1 MSSKSKRL
9 GSLADVFQ
17 AEKLEGTIRKIRLEK
32 IFPSENQPRQERK
45 KGVEDLARSLGADG
59 LLQPIVV
66 TKQNPDDEHY
76 RIVAGERR
84 YHAAKQLNWTEIEC
98 KILDRD
104 EKETF
109 RLAIIENLQRENLSP
124 YEEVEA
130 MSHLKTSFKYTDQ
143 ELATL
148 FGKSRSYMTELLGIS
163 DLSKDELKACKNAGI
178 ESKNLLIQAVSAS
191 RKGTFSE
198 FLKLV
203 STGALKTVKDAKSF
217 NREEETLFSPKTLN
231 PSESKSQGSK
241 SGDYKITKKTGLI
254 QIRSENEELLAE
266 ILKLIKKE
274 IRKKFD
280 SESIS

>member
-17 AEKLEGTIRKIRLEK
+17 AEKLEGTIRKIRLDK
-32 IFPSENQPRQERK
+32 ILPSENQPRQDRK
-45 KGVEDLARSLGADG
+45 KGVEDLARSLDKDG
-59 LLQPIVV
+59 LLQPIIV
-66 TKQNPDDEHY
+66 TKQNPEDEHY

-84 YHAAKQLNWTEIEC
+84 FHAAKQLNWTEVEC

-130 MSHLKTSFKYTDQ
+130 MSHLKLSFKYTDQ

-163 DLSKDELKACKNAGI
+163 DLSKDELRSCKEAGI
-178 ESKNLLIQAVSAS
+178 ENKNLLIQAVSAS

-198 FLKLV
+198 FLNLF

-217 NREEETLFSPKTLN
+217 NREEEGLFSSKQNVTSNSKN
-231 PSESKSQGSK
+231 PISKSTE
-241 SGDYKITKKTGLI
+241 YKITKKPGLI
-254 QIRSENEELLAE
+254 QISSENDELLSE

-280 SESIS
+280 SE

>member
-17 AEKLEGTIRKIRLEK
+17 AEKLEGTVKKIRIEK
-32 IFPSENQPRQERK
+32 ILPSENQPRQDRK
-45 KGVEDLARSLGADG
+45 KGVEDLARSLEKDG
-59 LLQPIVV
+59 LLQPIIV
-66 TKQNPDDEHY
+66 TKQNPEDENY

-84 YHAAKQLNWTEIEC
+84 YHAAKQLGWLEVEC

-143 ELATL
+143 ELGTL

-163 DLSKDELKACKNAGI
+163 DLSKDELRLCKEAGI

-198 FLKLV
+198 FLNLFQ
-203 STGALKTVKDAKSF
+203 TGALKTVKDAKSF
-217 NREEETLFSPKTLN
+217 NREEDNLFSPKTLSN
-231 PSESKSQGSK
+231 SVPKTSSSGPKSTE
-241 SGDYKITKKTGLI
+241 YKITKKQGLI
-254 QIRSENEELLAE
+254 QISSENEELLGE

-274 IRKKFD
+274 IRKKF
-280 SESIS
+280 ESV

>member
-17 AEKLEGTIRKIRLEK
+17 AEKLEGTIRKIRLDK
-32 IFPSENQPRQERK
+32 ILPSDNQPRQDRK
-45 KGVEDLARSLGADG
+45 KGVEDLARSLDKDG
-59 LLQPIVV
+59 LLQPIIV
-66 TKQNPDDEHY
+66 TKQNPEDEHY

-84 YHAAKQLNWTEIEC
+84 FHAAKQLNWTEVEC

-130 MSHLKTSFKYTDQ
+130 MSHLKISFKYTDQ

-163 DLSKDELKACKNAGI
+163 DLTKDELRSCKDAGI

-191 RKGTFSE
+191 RKGTFPE
-198 FLKLV
+198 FLNLF

-217 NREEETLFSPKTLN
+217 NREDEGLFSSKPAIAANSKT
-231 PSESKSQGSK
+231 PVSKSIE
-241 SGDYKITKKTGLI
+241 YKITKKPGLI
-254 QIRSENEELLAE
+254 QISSENDELLGE
-266 ILKLIKKE
+266 ILKLVKKE
-274 IRKKFD
+274 IRKKFE
-280 SESIS
+280 SE

>member
-17 AEKLEGTIRKIRLEK
+17 AEKLEGTVRKIRLEK
-32 IFPSENQPRQERK
+32 ILPSENQPRQDRK
-45 KGVEDLARSLGADG
+45 KGVEDLARSLERDG
-59 LLQPIVV
+59 LLQPIIV
-66 TKQNPDDEHY
+66 TKQNPEDENY

-84 YHAAKQLNWTEIEC
+84 YHAAKQLGWMEVEC

-130 MSHLKTSFKYTDQ
+130 MSHLKTTFKYTDQ
-143 ELATL
+143 ELGTL

-163 DLSKDELKACKNAGI
+163 DLSKEELRSCKDAGI
-178 ESKNLLIQAVSAS
+178 ESKNLLIQAVAAS

-198 FLKLV
+198 FLNLFQ
-203 STGALKTVKDAKSF
+203 TGALKTVKDAKSF
-217 NREEETLFSPKTLN
+217 NREEETLFSPKTT
-231 PSESKSQGSK
+231 SQTNVKPAGSK
-241 SGDYKITKKTGLI
+241 STEYKITKKQGLI
-254 QIRSENEELLAE
+254 QISSDNEELLGE

-274 IRKKFD
+274 IRKKL
-280 SESIS
+280 ESV

>member
-17 AEKLEGTIRKIRLEK
+17 AEKLEGTVRKIRLEK
-32 IFPSENQPRQERK
+32 ILPSENQPRQDRK
-45 KGVEDLARSLGADG
+45 KGVEDLARSLDKDG
-59 LLQPIVV
+59 LLQPIIV
-66 TKQNPDDEHY
+66 TKQNPEDENY

-84 YHAAKQLNWTEIEC
+84 YHAAKQLGWIEVEC

-143 ELATL
+143 ELGTL

-163 DLSKDELKACKNAGI
+163 DLTKEELRFCKDAGI
-178 ESKNLLIQAVSAS
+178 ESKNLLIQAVAAS

-198 FLKLV
+198 FLNLFQ
-203 STGALKTVKDAKSF
+203 TGALKTVKDAKSF
-217 NREEETLFSPKTLN
+217 NREEDTLFSPKATSPASAK
-231 PSESKSQGSK
+231 PSGSK
-241 SGDYKITKKTGLI
+241 STEYKITKKQGLI
-254 QIRSENEELLAE
+254 QISSDNEELLGE
-266 ILKLIKKE
+266 ILKLVKKE
-274 IRKKFD
+274 LRKKF
-280 SESIS
+280 ESV

>member
-17 AEKLEGTIRKIRLEK
+17 AEKLEGTIRKIRLDK
-32 IFPSENQPRQERK
+32 ILPSENQPRQDRK
-45 KGVEDLARSLGADG
+45 KGVEDLARSLDKDG
-59 LLQPIVV
+59 LLQPIIV
-66 TKQNPDDEHY
+66 TKQNPEDENY
-76 RIVAGERR
+76 KIVAGERR
-84 YHAAKQLNWTEIEC
+84 YHAAKQLGWTEIEC

-130 MSHLKTSFKYTDQ
+130 MSHLKNSFKYTDQ
-143 ELATL
+143 ELGTL

-163 DLSKDELKACKNAGI
+163 NLSKEELNSCKEAGI
-178 ESKNLLIQAVSAS
+178 ESKNLLIQAVAAS

-198 FLKLV
+198 FLSLFQA
-203 STGALKTVKDAKSF
+203 GALKTVKDAKSF
-217 NREEETLFSPKTLN
+217 NREEENLFTPKITSATSPKVSNLN
-231 PSESKSQGSK
+231 STE
-241 SGDYKITKKTGLI
+241 YKITKKQGLI
-254 QIRSENEELLAE
+254 QISSDNEELLGD
-266 ILKLIKKE
+266 IFKLIKKE

-280 SESIS
+280 SA

>member
-17 AEKLEGTIRKIRLEK
+17 AEKLEGTVRNIRLEK
-32 IFPSENQPRQERK
+32 ILPSENQPRQDRK
-45 KGVEDLARSLGADG
+45 KGVEDLARSLERDG
-59 LLQPIVV
+59 LLQPIIV
-66 TKQNPDDEHY
+66 TKQNPEDENY

-84 YHAAKQLNWTEIEC
+84 YHAAKQLGWVEVEC

-130 MSHLKTSFKYTDQ
+130 MSHLKTTFKYTDQ
-143 ELATL
+143 ELGTL

-163 DLSKDELKACKNAGI
+163 DLNKEELRSCKDAGI
-178 ESKNLLIQAVSAS
+178 ESKNLLIQAVAAS

-198 FLKLV
+198 FLNLFQ
-203 STGALKTVKDAKSF
+203 TGALKTVKDAKSF
-217 NREEETLFSPKTLN
+217 NREEETLFSPKTTSQTN
-231 PSESKSQGSK
+231 AKSAGSK
-241 SGDYKITKKTGLI
+241 STEYKITKKQGLI
-254 QIRSENEELLAE
+254 QISSDNEELLGE

-274 IRKKFD
+274 IRKKL
-280 SESIS
+280 ESV